1 MEKKRIC
8 FVDDEPDIILLCKI
22 VLEEAGFEVYTFTDS
37 ISALNNF
44 KPNFYD
50 LIVLDIKMPNMDGFE
65 LCKKIKKID
74 QKIKVCFLTASEMY
88 YENFRKKDPENLD
101 KDLFLRK
108 PIENDE
114 LIKRVNKIIEQK
126 KIAKYIIIIY
136 NNKRIFRT
144 SFLKK

>member
-22 VLEEAGFEVYTFTDS
+22 VLEEAGFEVDTFTDS

-65 LCKKIKKID
+65 LCKKIKEID

-88 YENFRKKDPENLD
+88 YENFRKKDPELVD

-114 LIKRVNKIIEQK
+114 LIKRVNNIIRQ
-126 KIAKYIIIIY
+126 
-136 NNKRIFRT
+136 
-144 SFLKK
+144 

>member
-22 VLEEAGFEVYTFTDS
+22 VLEEAGFEVDTFTDS

-114 LIKRVNKIIEQK
+114 LIKRVNKIIEQ
-126 KIAKYIIIIY
+126 
-136 NNKRIFRT
+136 
-144 SFLKK
+144 

>member
-88 YENFRKKDPENLD
+88 YENFRKKDPERLD

-114 LIKRVNKIIEQK
+114 LIKRVNEIIEQ
-126 KIAKYIIIIY
+126 
-136 NNKRIFRT
+136 
-144 SFLKK
+144 